1 MRLNLG
7 CGRAQFPTTEDNP
20 FTRHLQFLPETALD
34 PNEKW
39 INVDRAQLPG
49 VDECI
54 DIFSYPWVRSSNGSP
69 WNNNSVDEIW
79 ASHIVE
85 HIPHEARFS
94 QNAASIHVAQGR
106 LDGWYAWFYEAW
118 RILKPGGLIHITSP
132 VAFSN
137 AAMGDPSHTRY
148 ITSTSFGY
156 LSGSNSDAPFDYQI
170 AAHFEQIGDI
180 LARPSEDIYGKL
192 ASGKITQE
200 EMLEMGSK
208 LNNVFDEIYICLA
221 AVKQE

>member
-1 MRLNLG
+1 
-7 CGRAQFPTTEDNP
+7 
-20 FTRHLQFLPETALD
+20 
-34 PNEKW
+34 
-39 INVDRAQLPG
+39 VDRAQLPG

-54 DIFSYPWVRSSNGSP
+54 DIFSYPWVRSSNGNP

-94 QNAASIHVAQGR
+94 QSATSTHVNQGR

-132 VAFSN
+132 FGFSN
-137 AAMGDPSHTRY
+137 AAMADPSHTRY
-148 ITSTSFGY
+148 ITATSFGY
-156 LSGSNSDAPFDYQI
+156 LSGPNTDAPFDYQI
-170 AAHFEQIGDI
+170 ASCFEQVGDV
-180 LARPSEDIYGKL
+180 LARPADDIANKL
-192 ASGKITQE
+192 STGQIMQDAL
-200 EMLEMGSK
+200 LEMGSK

-221 AVKQE
+221 AVKTECE